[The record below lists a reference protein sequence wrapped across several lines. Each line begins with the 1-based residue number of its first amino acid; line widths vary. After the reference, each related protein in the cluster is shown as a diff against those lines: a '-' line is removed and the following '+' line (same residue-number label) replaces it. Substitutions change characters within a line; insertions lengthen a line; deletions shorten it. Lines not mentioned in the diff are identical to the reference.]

1 MYRSDDK
8 LLATGTNKGEIFL
21 WSFIDYSFIQQLSG
35 IFIFIIIYFIYK
47 YINHIIGHSDNV
59 NKMSFSRDCSKLLS
73 CSDDCCF
80 KVFDSFSGLEVYTNT
95 LQCPLK

>member
-1 MYRSDDK
+1 MNY
-8 LLATGTNKGEIFL
+8 
-21 WSFIDYSFIQQLSG
+21 
-35 IFIFIIIYFIYK
+35 
-47 YINHIIGHSDNV
+47 IIGHSDYV

-80 KVFDSFSGLEVYTNT
+80 KVFDSYSGLEVYTNT